1 MKCREPPIAA
11 DRHCWPVAPW
21 LPRRM
26 ILGAL
31 LALLVG
37 WSICPTAFVAPPA
50 VARGPGGIGDA
61 PMYVFEKGD
70 SLPAIAEQFGVSLRA
85 LRRANGLA
93 NNRVIP
99 GTVLTIP
106 TTPDAISPWIAPK
119 IDPQPDDGKV
129 IYVSL
134 SKQRLWAYDGDRL
147 VFSFL
152 VSTGLPTKE
161 HPNRDTKPGVFRI
174 KTKLPKA
181 RANLWNLDMP
191 YWMGIYDA
199 GDIENGIHAMP
210 SRNGRLVSWRVGA
223 RGSFGCVVL
232 NISDAA
238 RLYRWAALGT
248 LVVIRP

>member
-1 MKCREPPIAA
+1 MKSRWPPTVIA
-11 DRHCWPVAPW
+11 RRRSLPVPSL
-21 LPRRM
+21 LPRT
-26 ILGAL
+26 LGML

-37 WSICPTAFVAPPA
+37 WSICPAVFAPSLAAASAPE
-50 VARGPGGIGDA
+50 GIGGLA
-61 PMYVFEKGD
+61 TYTFEKGD

-85 LRRANGLA
+85 LRRANGLV

-99 GTVLTIP
+99 GAVLTIP
-106 TTPDAISPWIAPK
+106 TTPDAVSPWIAPR
-119 IDPQPDDGKV
+119 IDPRPADGKV

-134 SKQRLWAYDGDRL
+134 SRQRLWAYDGDQL
-147 VFSFL
+147 VFDFL

-161 HPNRDTKPGVFRI
+161 HPNRDTKPGVFRV
-174 KTKLPKA
+174 KTKLPEA

-199 GDIENGIHAMP
+199 GNIENGIHAMP
-210 SRNGRLVSWRVGA
+210 SRNGRLVNWRVGT

-232 NISDAA
+232 KISDAA
-238 RLYRWAALGT
+238 RLYRWAPLGT

>member
-1 MKCREPPIAA
+1 MFI
-11 DRHCWPVAPW
+11 
-21 LPRRM
+21 RR
-26 ILGAL
+26 ILGIAVAL
-31 LALLVG
+31 LIG
-37 WSICPTAFVAPPA
+37 WGAHPAAFAAPPA
-50 VARGPGGIGDA
+50 GSIGDQLT
-61 PMYVFEKGD
+61 YTFEKGD
-70 SLPAIAEQFGVSLRA
+70 SLPAIAEQFGVSLQA

-106 TTPDAISPWIAPK
+106 TAPGVVSPWIAPK
-119 IDPQPDDGKV
+119 IDPRPDDGKV

-147 VFSFL
+147 VFDFL
-152 VSTGLPTKE
+152 VSTGLPTEE

-174 KTKLPKA
+174 KTKMPMA

-199 GDIENGIHAMP
+199 GSIENGIHAMP
-210 SRNGRLVSWRVGA
+210 SRNGRLVNWRVGA

-232 NISDAA
+232 NIPDAA
-238 RLYRWAALGT
+238 KLYRWASLGT

>member
-1 MKCREPPIAA
+1 MRSREPSVAVH
-11 DRHCWPVAPW
+11 RHGLPVMPS
-21 LPRRM
+21 LLRRTSGTL
-26 ILGAL
+26 I
-31 LALLVG
+31 ALLVG
-37 WSICPTAFVAPPA
+37 WSICLAAFVPSPAAASAPA
-50 VARGPGGIGDA
+50 GIGDIVT
-61 PMYVFEKGD
+61 YTFEKGD

-106 TTPDAISPWIAPK
+106 TTPGAISPWIAPK
-119 IDPQPDDGKV
+119 IDPQPTDGKV

-134 SKQRLWAYDGDRL
+134 SKQRLWAYDGDQL
-147 VFSFL
+147 VFDFL
-152 VSTGLPTKE
+152 VSTGLPTEE

-174 KTKLPKA
+174 KTKLPEA

-199 GDIENGIHAMP
+199 GNIENGIHAMP
-210 SRNGRLVSWRVGA
+210 SRNGRLVNWRVGS
-223 RGSFGCVVL
+223 RGSFGCIVL
-232 NISDAA
+232 NIPDAA
-238 RLYRWAALGT
+238 KLYRWAPLGT

>member
-1 MKCREPPIAA
+1 MFI
-11 DRHCWPVAPW
+11 
-21 LPRRM
+21 RR
-26 ILGAL
+26 ILGIAVAL
-31 LALLVG
+31 LIG
-37 WSICPTAFVAPPA
+37 WGAHPAAFAAPLA
-50 VARGPGGIGDA
+50 GLIGDRLT
-61 PMYVFEKGD
+61 YTFEKGD
-70 SLPAIAEQFGVSLRA
+70 SLPAIAEQFGVSLQA

-106 TTPDAISPWIAPK
+106 TAPGVVSPWIAPK
-119 IDPQPDDGKV
+119 IDPRPDDGKV

-147 VFSFL
+147 VFDFL
-152 VSTGLPTKE
+152 VSTGLPTEE

-174 KTKLPKA
+174 KTKMPMA

-199 GDIENGIHAMP
+199 GSIENGIHAMP
-210 SRNGRLVSWRVGA
+210 SRNGRLVNWRVGA

-232 NISDAA
+232 NIPDAA
-238 RLYRWAALGT
+238 KLYRWASLGT